1 MVALAWKGTWKLVGG
16 KFFDPQS
23 HFPHYRWWS
32 FPTQGEINH
41 KKKKKKNQHLMSH
54 CISGFK
60 RAMVSDFQ
68 SDFHH

>member
-41 KKKKKKNQHLMSH
+41 KKKKKKESTFDVPLHLRIQKGNGVRFS
-54 CISGFK
+54 K
-60 RAMVSDFQ
+60 
-68 SDFHH
+68 